1 MCCNCACAL
10 PIKTCPNCSHDF
22 CKCFWN
28 GPSLL
33 QKLPEHN
40 VSLLM
45 LLLFGCMYVMSF
57 LRPNEYAKNLGNTK
71 SYLFRVQ
78 VWYILHSSLSAMKEK
93 FRPWYNV
100 QLKLG
105 FTNITVFC
113 VACSLAAW
121 LATTSCIVKF
131 EGCIHVWQCFWLD
144 FTCTDIYC
152 FASFSCLADSY
163 FYLHFY
169 GDVITQ

>member
-1 MCCNCACAL
+1 MIFTAIVSIADQEL
-10 PIKTCPNCSHDF
+10 PQMFTSANILEMN
-22 CKCFWN
+22 
-28 GPSLL
+28 PSLL

-93 FRPWYNV
+93 FRP
-100 QLKLG
+100 
-105 FTNITVFC
+105 
-113 VACSLAAW
+113 
-121 LATTSCIVKF
+121 
-131 EGCIHVWQCFWLD
+131 
-144 FTCTDIYC
+144 
-152 FASFSCLADSY
+152 
-163 FYLHFY
+163 
-169 GDVITQ
+169 